1 MRKCKFMDNNQWIY
15 GYFIQTGIDYEELR
29 DGVGQYTT
37 AIVEDSRGQMHAVAI
52 DRIVMLPDDSSNEDY
67 REHNR
72 IFGW

>member
-37 AIVEDSRGQMHAVAI
+37 AIVEDSHGQCHAVAI
-52 DRIVMLPDDSSNEDY
+52 DRIVMLPDDSSNKDY